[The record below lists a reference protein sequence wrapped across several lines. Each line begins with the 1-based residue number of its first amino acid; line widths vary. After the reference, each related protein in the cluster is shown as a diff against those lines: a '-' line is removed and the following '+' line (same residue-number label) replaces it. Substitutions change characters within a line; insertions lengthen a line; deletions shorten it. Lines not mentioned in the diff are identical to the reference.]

1 MSQRALP
8 EEDRVRPALGGARH
22 WFALLGAS
30 VAWATHFMVS
40 YLLIEAACAAGWQ
53 QRAPLGLNGVAA
65 AVLLTT
71 LLTLPVAVASALV
84 ARRNLQRGAAAEAGE
99 DAADVDAYLGRAG
112 LLLGALFSLVILAES
127 IPALVLAPCA
137 AM

>member
-1 MSQRALP
+1 MSQHALP
-8 EEDRVRPALGGARH
+8 EEDRVRPAPGGARH

-30 VAWATHFMVS
+30 VAWATHFMVC

-53 QRAPLGLNGVAA
+53 GRTLLGLNGVAA

-71 LLTLPVAVASALV
+71 LLTLPVAIASALV
-84 ARRNLQRGAAAEAGE
+84 ARRVPRRGGE
-99 DAADVDAYLGRAG
+99 AADDDAQETDAYLGRAG
-112 LLLGALFSLVILAES
+112 LLLGALFSLVIVAES